1 MLVKEKATSAYAI
14 LITGKYLYRLGLAG
28 EDWLAATKA
37 MSLLNQGV
45 IDILRARHDGLFI
58 ESRALAFDTYGGV
71 ELLCQSFVDML
82 VRYLPL
88 DGLIIQR
95 VNLESEQLEIKTTAL
110 YGVDDPTPRIEGDR
124 WVTSK
129 QVDTLKIDC

>member
-28 EDWLAATKA
+28 EDWQAATKA

-45 IDILRARHDGLFI
+45 IDIIRARHDSLFI
-58 ESRALAFDTYGGV
+58 KSRALAFDTYGGV

-95 VNLESEQLEIKTTAL
+95 VNLESEQLEVKTTSF
-110 YGVDDPTPRIEGDR
+110 YGVDAPTPRIEGDR